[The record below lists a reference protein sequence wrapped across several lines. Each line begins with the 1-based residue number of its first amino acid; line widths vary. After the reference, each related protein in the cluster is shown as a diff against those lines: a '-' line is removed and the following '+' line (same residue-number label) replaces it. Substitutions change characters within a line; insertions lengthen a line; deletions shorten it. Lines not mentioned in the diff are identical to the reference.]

1 MLFGLLKTA
10 LINNNVPAWQV
21 ESNDLDWVV
30 EIQAPR
36 NGQPLRLIVNPRLNF
51 DYYRAHIEDAL
62 RKGSFTYCI
71 DVPARTYIIVH

>member
-10 LINNNVPAWQV
+10 LKNSNVPAWQV

-30 EIQAPR
+30 EIQTPR
-36 NGQPLRLIVNPRLNF
+36 GDQPLRLIVKPRLNF

-62 RKGSFTYCI
+62 RNGSFMYCI
-71 DVPARTYIIVH
+71 DVPARSYRIVV